1 MADGKTIPKATLESV
16 GTIKVQLGDM
26 VEVGGGPKGTRIV
39 VDVVSAEMNSDK
51 IKASLATND
60 AADWLTVSAD
70 GSTGCLD
77 VRLTLKT
84 DDGQFVYVEYQ
95 GRADMGKGLIATA
108 PTFQTGSEKYGWL
121 NSVQAVAA
129 GNVNLDTGELMY
141 HLYEVKISV

>member
-1 MADGKTIPKATLESV
+1 MADGKTIPEATLESV

-95 GRADMGKGLIATA
+95 GRADMGCL
-108 PTFQTGSEKYGWL
+108 
-121 NSVQAVAA
+121 
-129 GNVNLDTGELMY
+129 
-141 HLYEVKISV
+141 LYTSPSPRD

>member
-60 AADWLTVSAD
+60 AADFGFYGICRWFNWVFGRSVDT
-70 GSTGCLD
+70 
-77 VRLTLKT
+77 KT

-95 GRADMGKGLIATA
+95 DVRIWGRT
-108 PTFQTGSEKYGWL
+108 
-121 NSVQAVAA
+121 NS
-129 GNVNLDTGELMY
+129 NCPNLSNW
-141 HLYEVKISV
+141 I